1 MCRRHIIIIHPRG
14 EKIIGTSYEKEFPKA
29 NQKEFRVENVI
40 NRKGDK
46 LYVKSKRY
54 DNSFNSWIYK

>member
-1 MCRRHIIIIHPRG
+1 MCRRHIIIIHLRG
-14 EKIIGTSYEKEFPKA
+14 EEIIGTSYEKESLKA

-46 LYVKSKRY
+46 LYVKAKRL
-54 DNSFNSWIYK
+54 